1 MPILVNMDV
10 LAKIQ
15 HHLSSLTPVSWLLR
29 LILCHEVG
37 IGIEGLMGQYQYQ
50 YQYLEAVKFQY
61 QYQYQY
67 LKGADG
73 QYQYQYQYL
82 ENRDFQYQYQYRPK
96 HQYLNTNTRY

>member
-1 MPILVNMDV
+1 MPILVKMDV
-10 LAKIQ
+10 SAKIQ
-15 HHLSSLTPVSWLLR
+15 HHMSSLTPVSWLLR

-67 LKGADG
+67 LKVADG

-82 ENRDFQYQYQYRPK
+82 ENRDF
-96 HQYLNTNTRY
+96 NTNTNTNTAL

>member
-29 LILCHEVG
+29 LTLCHEVG

-50 YQYLEAVKFQY
+50 YLEAVKFQY
-61 QYQYQY
+61 QYQY
-67 LKGADG
+67 LKDADG
-73 QYQYQYQYL
+73 QYQYQYQFL
-82 ENRDFQYQYQYRPK
+82 EGVKF
-96 HQYLNTNTRY
+96 

>member
-1 MPILVNMDV
+1 MNI

-29 LILCHEVG
+29 LTLCHEVG
-37 IGIEGLMGQYQYQ
+37 IGIEGLMGQYQ

-67 LKGADG
+67 LKVADG

-82 ENRDFQYQYQYRPK
+82 ENPDF
-96 HQYLNTNTRY
+96 NTNTNTAPKVNTSIPIPGIAGVCFIV